1 MRIRKGLI
9 LRQVGGNSVVMGEG
23 LSALEFGKMLTLNET
38 AAWLWQQAERMGEFS
53 VDSLAAC
60 MAEEYDMNVNDV
72 MADVEEM
79 VNEWKKVGAIDF
91 L

>member
-9 LRQVGGNSVVMGEG
+9 LREVGGNSVVMGEG

-53 VDSLAAC
+53 VGSLAAC
-60 MAEEYDMNVNDV
+60 LAEEYDINVNDV

-79 VNEWKKVGAIDF
+79 VNEWKKVGAIEF

>member
-60 MAEEYDMNVNDV
+60 LSEEYDMNVNDV

>member
-53 VDSLAAC
+53 VDSLAVC
-60 MAEEYDMNVNDV
+60 LAEEYDMNVNDV

-79 VNEWKKVGAIDF
+79 VNEWKKVGAIEF